1 MQGGRSTLET
11 WGSYGCEVAWPF
23 STARAGV
30 GLQVWVV
37 GTLELLALFCL
48 APAGKSGCF
57 SRDLM
62 ALEGEVTPV
71 HGQELSLQDTAGDR
85 GGPLTKVVTRAL
97 PEATMCATGCRT
109 GKKPHESLVWV
120 SEMKVFFK

>member
-1 MQGGRSTLET
+1 M
-11 WGSYGCEVAWPF
+11 
-23 STARAGV
+23 

-37 GTLELLALFCL
+37 GTLELLTLFCL
-48 APAGKSGCF
+48 APAGRSGCF
-57 SRDLM
+57 PRDPI

-71 HGQELSLQDTAGDR
+71 HGQELSPQDTAGDT
-85 GGPLTKVVTRAL
+85 GGLLTKVVTRAL
-97 PEATMCATGCRT
+97 PEARSCRT